1 MRGNRKHQRHR
12 IRLATVVIDA
22 TDLEQAAAFWSIALD
37 TPLLTGDP
45 AQDRYVSLGQ
55 AAGGLR
61 LLLQRVPERSRD
73 HNTVHLDLE
82 TDDPQAEVARLT
94 NLGAS
99 RERPLGH
106 GAWGFLLG
114 SDGPWCTSSPNT
126 EKPRTCRGFGLPSLG
141 LSQYSLVYL
150 LNCCFCQ

>member
-12 IRLATVVIDA
+12 IRVATEVIDA
-22 TDLEQAAAFWSIALD
+22 TDLEQAAAFWSAALD
-37 TPLLTGDP
+37 TLLLTGDP

-106 GAWGFLLG
+106 GAWVLQDPAGNRFCVIYPETPDWPQG
-114 SDGPWCTSSPNT
+114 TTVVADPAPTGP
-126 EKPRTCRGFGLPSLG
+126 
-141 LSQYSLVYL
+141 
-150 LNCCFCQ
+150 

>member
-1 MRGNRKHQRHR
+1 MAMGGDLKRQGHR
-12 IRLATVVIDA
+12 VRVATVVIDA
-22 TDLEQAAAFWSIALD
+22 TDLEQAAAFWSAALD

-73 HNTVHLDLE
+73 KNSVHLDLE

-94 NLGAS
+94 SLGANPDRS
-99 RERPLGH
+99 LGH
-106 GAWGFLLG
+106 GAWVLQDPAGNQFCVIYPETPDWPQG
-114 SDGPWCTSSPNT
+114 TTVVAGPTPT
-126 EKPRTCRGFGLPSLG
+126 AP
-141 LSQYSLVYL
+141 
-150 LNCCFCQ
+150 

>member
-12 IRLATVVIDA
+12 IRVATVVIDA
-22 TDLEQAAAFWSIALD
+22 TDLEQAAAFWSAALD
-37 TPLLTGDP
+37 TLLLTGDP

-106 GAWGFLLG
+106 GAWVLQDPAGNRFCVIYPETPDWPQG
-114 SDGPWCTSSPNT
+114 TTVVADPAPTGP
-126 EKPRTCRGFGLPSLG
+126 
-141 LSQYSLVYL
+141 
-150 LNCCFCQ
+150 